1 MGYLDISNIGNM
13 RSDWKGNKNKII
25 VMLKRIFG
33 ILVGLAVTVFGM
45 IILGNEKSL
54 IGWLSTWYLPMFLG
68 GITAGYFAH
77 DKGWIS
83 GFVVAGIWVGN
94 SLFYDLSGKAPVIHV
109 LWYSMGL
116 PVGAAGG
123 YFGQSLAHITS
134 AKTRRKIVAVI
145 VGLCAMFVSSIIII
159 IIIYPMSAGSGTCA
173 FSGGKSLTKDLIS
186 MCLPALAGGIFAG
199 IVAQRQGWIY
209 GFLSVL
215 LLHLF
220 GFLVMV
226 CVGLGAPLINAF
238 AEYEWSFIA
247 RTISHLISTLA
258 PGWWLV
264 ITAMLSGILGGHLG
278 QLLVQKRAKKKKVD

>member
-1 MGYLDISNIGNM
+1 
-13 RSDWKGNKNKII
+13 
-25 VMLKRIFG
+25 MLKRIFG

-134 AKTRRKIVAVI
+134 AKTRRKIIAVI
-145 VGLCAMFVSSIIII
+145 IGSCAMLVSGIIIT
-159 IIIYPMSAGSGTCA
+159 YVMGAGSKTCGY
-173 FSGGKSLTKDLIS
+173 SGGRSLVKDLTS
-186 MCLPALAGGIFAG
+186 MCLPVFVGSIIAG
-199 IVAQRQGWIY
+199 IVAQRQGWIC
-209 GFLSVL
+209 GFLSGLMYHV
-215 LLHLF
+215 F
-220 GFLVMV
+220 AFMILVNI
-226 CVGLGAPLINAF
+226 GLGAPLINAF
-238 AEYEWSFIA
+238 AEYEWPFIA
-247 RTISHLISTLA
+247 GTISHLISTLI
-258 PGWWLV
+258 PNWWLV
-264 ITAMLSGILGGHLG
+264 ITAMLSGILGGHFG